1 VDVKH
6 GDGRGIP
13 VAQRRGRFFI
23 EERAERS
30 FMGRTKQRENR
41 RAKAME
47 EEELDLCNDFGD
59 EDLTPYLA
67 VKNIIRRWKMEETCG
82 EFMMMGGDAG

>member
-1 VDVKH
+1 
-6 GDGRGIP
+6 
-13 VAQRRGRFFI
+13 
-23 EERAERS
+23 
-30 FMGRTKQRENR
+30 MGRTKQRENR

-82 EFMMMGGDAG
+82 DLMMMWDDAG

>member
-1 VDVKH
+1 
-6 GDGRGIP
+6 
-13 VAQRRGRFFI
+13 
-23 EERAERS
+23 
-30 FMGRTKQRENR
+30 MGRTKQRENR

-67 VKNIIRRWKMEETCG
+67 VKNIIRRWKLQETFDCFSLKEADG
-82 EFMMMGGDAG
+82 EFILMWGDAG

>member
-67 VKNIIRRWKMEETCG
+67 VKNIIRRWKMEETFLRG
-82 EFMMMGGDAG
+82 R

>member
-1 VDVKH
+1 
-6 GDGRGIP
+6 
-13 VAQRRGRFFI
+13 
-23 EERAERS
+23 
-30 FMGRTKQRENR
+30 MGRTKQRENR
-41 RAKAME
+41 RAKARE

-82 EFMMMGGDAG
+82 DLMMMWGDAG

>member
-1 VDVKH
+1 
-6 GDGRGIP
+6 
-13 VAQRRGRFFI
+13 
-23 EERAERS
+23 
-30 FMGRTKQRENR
+30 MGRTKQRENR

-67 VKNIIRRWKMEETCG
+67 VKNIIRRWKMEETRG
-82 EFMMMGGDAG
+82 DLMMMWGDAG

>member
-1 VDVKH
+1 MDVKH

-23 EERAERS
+23 GERAERS

-41 RAKAME
+41 RAKAMK

-82 EFMMMGGDAG
+82 DLMMMWGDAE